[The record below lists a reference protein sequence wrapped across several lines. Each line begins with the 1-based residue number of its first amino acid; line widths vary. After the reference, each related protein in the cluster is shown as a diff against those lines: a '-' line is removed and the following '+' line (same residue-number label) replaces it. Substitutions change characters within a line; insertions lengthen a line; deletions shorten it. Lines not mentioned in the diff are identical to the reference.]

1 MEKEKERLVSSIVA
15 FRIEAA
21 FKTFNDKAIGEEK
34 LKESLDQM
42 VSTINLPCLYQETST
57 KINRILENQDYS
69 EALRLYPNKGLPPQV
84 SSLFGFQGNGLVDY
98 IKRLIPRKENEKII
112 RALRNS
118 LPELPTINQDED
130 MSKN

>member
-69 EALRLYPNKGLPPQV
+69 EALRLYNNKGLLPQV
-84 SSLFGFQGNGLVDY
+84 SNLFGFQGNGLVDY

-112 RALRNS
+112 RALRNY